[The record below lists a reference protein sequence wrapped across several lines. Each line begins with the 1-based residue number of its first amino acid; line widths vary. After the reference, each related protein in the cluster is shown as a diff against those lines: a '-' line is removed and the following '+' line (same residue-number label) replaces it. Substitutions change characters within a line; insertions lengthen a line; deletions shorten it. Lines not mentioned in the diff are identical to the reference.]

1 MEEILNKYP
10 LLKDQNVPRE
20 TLLEFES
27 FIEMLQKKNEE
38 INIISKETAKNAV
51 IRERHIVD
59 SAQVID
65 LIDLNSNTIT
75 DIGSGGG
82 MPGIIISIL
91 TKRLNKTLK
100 SNLYEKS
107 HHKSAFLRSVS
118 RDLKLN
124 TEIIQK
130 NIFEEHNIETGTVM
144 ARAFK
149 PLPITLELVYKNFS
163 SYTNLIVFMGKNG
176 EKTLEEAREN
186 WEFDFEKKKS
196 VTSKDSFLLNI
207 KNIKK
212 NIKTNM
218 QIISIINQKGG
229 VGKTTTVIN
238 LAAGLAQLEKKVL
251 VIDLDPQGNA
261 TTGLGL
267 SNLENSD
274 ETIYGVLN
282 GSKSILEVIK
292 KTEIKNL
299 DIVTSNVDLSGLE
312 VETAGDNQRA
322 FILKVK
328 LTPYLNDSRGSY
340 DYILIDCPP
349 SLSLL
354 TVMALASSHSLVVPL
369 QTEFF
374 ALEGLTQLMKTIE
387 RVKVSVN
394 PELRIRGILLTM
406 YDKRN
411 KLSSQVEKEARDYFS
426 DKVYHTVI
434 PRNVRLSEAPSHG
447 MPVLIYDKTCLGSKS
462 YFSFTDEFINQEG
475 KEGSTA

>member
-27 FIEMLQKKNEE
+27 FIAMLQKKNEE
-38 INIISKETAKNAV
+38 INIISKETAKNGV

-91 TKRLNKTLK
+91 TKRLKKTLK

-124 TEIIQK
+124 TEIIQR
-130 NIFEEHNIETGTVM
+130 NIFEEQNLESGTVM

-186 WEFDFEKKKS
+186 WEFDFKKKKS
-196 VTSKDSFLLNI
+196 ITSKDSFLLNI

-212 NIKTNM
+212 
-218 QIISIINQKGG
+218 
-229 VGKTTTVIN
+229 
-238 LAAGLAQLEKKVL
+238 
-251 VIDLDPQGNA
+251 
-261 TTGLGL
+261 
-267 SNLENSD
+267 
-274 ETIYGVLN
+274 
-282 GSKSILEVIK
+282 
-292 KTEIKNL
+292 KNK
-299 DIVTSNVDLSGLE
+299 N
-312 VETAGDNQRA
+312 
-322 FILKVK
+322 
-328 LTPYLNDSRGSY
+328 
-340 DYILIDCPP
+340 
-349 SLSLL
+349 
-354 TVMALASSHSLVVPL
+354 
-369 QTEFF
+369 
-374 ALEGLTQLMKTIE
+374 
-387 RVKVSVN
+387 
-394 PELRIRGILLTM
+394 
-406 YDKRN
+406 
-411 KLSSQVEKEARDYFS
+411 
-426 DKVYHTVI
+426 
-434 PRNVRLSEAPSHG
+434 
-447 MPVLIYDKTCLGSKS
+447 
-462 YFSFTDEFINQEG
+462 
-475 KEGSTA
+475 